1 MFPLSIDRTNPE
13 NPFNPRSIH
22 QPALFSPLITTVLSS
37 PAANKIIIITAPSG
51 SGKTTL
57 VRRLL
62 AANPCLA
69 FSISACTRS
78 PRAGEV
84 DGRDYHFLT
93 EPEFK
98 RRIDADEFVEWE
110 MVYTGKYYGTLRE
123 ELQRI
128 WDSGRVPLVD
138 IDVKGALAIK
148 DQFPDTS
155 LSIFIKAPSLDV
167 LRERL
172 VSRGTE
178 SPQMLE
184 ERLAKAEFEL
194 LDAPEFHRIL
204 INDDLETA
212 SAELLTMT
220 TEFIAAPAAFA

>member
-1 MFPLSIDRTNPE
+1 MRQ
-13 NPFNPRSIH
+13 PFPRSAGCAIF
-22 QPALFSPLITTVLSS
+22 AANSYVLSS
-37 PAANKIIIITAPSG
+37 QAAHKIIIITAPSG

-62 AANPCLA
+62 AANPALA
-69 FSISACTRS
+69 FSISACTRN

-84 DGRDYHFLT
+84 DGRDYHFLS
-93 EPEFK
+93 EQDFK
-98 RRIDADEFVEWE
+98 HRIDADEFVEWE

-148 DQFPDTS
+148 DQFPDSS
-155 LSIFIKAPSLDV
+155 LSIFIKAPSLEI

-172 VSRGTE
+172 VMRGTE

-194 LDAPEFHRIL
+194 LDAHEFHAIL
-204 INDDLETA
+204 VNDDLETA
-212 SAELLTMT
+212 AADLLALT
-220 TEFIAAPAAFA
+220 TEFVGEAAAVR